1 MKIWMSNM
9 KLMNN
14 MKKQFY
20 IFYRMIIKHTMLI
33 IIIVLI
39 LNIFN
44 NKNTLAYEPLPF
56 GDDSYTNNN
65 VDNNINNDFFDNLTD
80 AQKNKFDSIINKI
93 IILLKNRFIYKEILK
108 EKNYIYFENSEYK
121 TDRDNKKIFYVPDKI
136 LYYDTK
142 EADEELKNIIINL
155 TIKDYNETFKY
166 LERDDIY
173 YLLFD
178 KYMDSEK
185 YYYHLE
191 NELQYI
197 LNINHYEYLDMYIIY
212 TYFNNQDNI
221 DKEKLKQ
228 YLLNNLYI
236 EHKFDKDDF
245 IKQINNK
252 KIVYDYDSKSTV
264 NDFDTVKFGYYY
276 KNSISD
282 LQPIE
287 WIVLDKYKGKA
298 LLLSKY
304 IIDHKI
310 FDDENNNDRDK
321 YSWDENN
328 IRKWL
333 NGVFYNT
340 AFNEDEKKIIV
351 ETELNTK
358 NEYKTF
364 EYINIKTNDN
374 VFLLD
379 IEEVKKYYNYS
390 VLDSG
395 NNKLIA
401 SGTKYADY
409 SGGYELSIKNEKGE
423 DDKEGNSPYWLR
435 SYLNSYVQYV
445 DVTGFVAHRPPT
457 MPFIGIR
464 PAIWVDID

>member
-1 MKIWMSNM
+1 
-9 KLMNN
+9 MNN
-14 MKKQFY
+14 MKKQ
-20 IFYRMIIKHTMLI
+20 IDKLNKKIIKR
-33 IIIVLI
+33 
-39 LNIFN
+39 
-44 NKNTLAYEPLPF
+44 
-56 GDDSYTNNN
+56 
-65 VDNNINNDFFDNLTD
+65 
-80 AQKNKFDSIINKI
+80 NKI
-93 IILLKNRFIYKEILK
+93 IILLVMIILVINVFDTKNIFAYEPILPVFNNNSIENETKKNTTKNTATDIFSDMPLAKKNKFDDNINKVIDVLKKRFIYKEILK
-108 EKNYIYFENSEYK
+108 EKNYIYYEYSK
-121 TDRDNKKIFYVPDKI
+121 YKKDRNNANIFYAPNKI
-136 LYYDTK
+136 LYYNTK
-142 EADEELKNIIINL
+142 AVDDELKRIIIDL
-155 TIKDYNETFKY
+155 TEKQYNVRFKY
-166 LERDDIY
+166 
-173 YLLFD
+173 FD
-178 KYMDSEK
+178 KDDKYNFLINTYMDSES

-191 NELQYI
+191 YELKDI
-197 LNINHYEYLDMYIIY
+197 INIGHYEYLGMYIIY
-212 TYFNNQDNI
+212 IYFNDEDNI
-221 DKEKLKQ
+221 DKNDLKQ
-228 YLLNNLYI
+228 FLLKNLYV

-245 IKQINNK
+245 IKQVNNK

-276 KNSISD
+276 KNDMPD
-282 LQPIE
+282 LEPIE
-287 WIVLDKYKGKA
+287 WIILDKYKGKA

-321 YSWDENN
+321 SSWDENN

-333 NGVFYNT
+333 NDVFYNT
-340 AFNEDEKKIIV
+340 AFNEDEKKIIA

-379 IEEVKKYYNYS
+379 LEEVKKYFNYS
-390 VLDSG
+390 VLDNG

-409 SGGYELSIKNEKGE
+409 SGGYELSIKNKNGE
-423 DDKEGNSPYWLR
+423 DDKDGNSPYWLR

-464 PAIWVDID
+464 PAIWVNIN